1 MTAQFLNLN
10 FELLNCARLNY
21 GRTPQKGSNRDE
33 MYECQEDQYEALDG
47 VSRTNSEDKM
57 AQLNQELEENQ
68 PKAPVPQ
75 KFADIRDARLRDS
88 EDRQLHET

>member
-1 MTAQFLNLN
+1 MIIVSAWLWNSDQTI
-10 FELLNCARLNY
+10 LLKY
-21 GRTPQKGSNRDE
+21 RT
-33 MYECQEDQYEALDG
+33 
-47 VSRTNSEDKM
+47 SEEQM

-75 KFADIRDARLRDS
+75 KFLDIRDARLRDS

>member
-1 MTAQFLNLN
+1 MIIVSAGLWDSDQTI
-10 FELLNCARLNY
+10 LLKY
-21 GRTPQKGSNRDE
+21 RT
-33 MYECQEDQYEALDG
+33 
-47 VSRTNSEDKM
+47 SEEQM

-75 KFADIRDARLRDS
+75 KFLDIRDARLRDS

>member
-1 MTAQFLNLN
+1 MVVCDLACHVISLNAGCLWVIPSAIPSLHSDQII
-10 FELLNCARLNY
+10 LLKYL
-21 GRTPQKGSNRDE
+21 T
-33 MYECQEDQYEALDG
+33 
-47 VSRTNSEDKM
+47 SEEQM

-75 KFADIRDARLRDS
+75 KFLDIRDQRLRDS

>member
-1 MTAQFLNLN
+1 MHSLTLQVSILVA
-10 FELLNCARLNY
+10 
-21 GRTPQKGSNRDE
+21 PKKGSNRDE

-47 VSRTNSEDKM
+47 VSRTNSEEKM
-57 AQLNQELEENQ
+57 AQLNQDLEENQ

-75 KFADIRDARLRDS
+75 KFLDIRDQRLRDS

>member
-1 MTAQFLNLN
+1 
-10 FELLNCARLNY
+10 
-21 GRTPQKGSNRDE
+21 

-47 VSRTNSEDKM
+47 VSRTNSEEQM

-75 KFADIRDARLRDS
+75 KFLDIRDARLRDS

>member
-1 MTAQFLNLN
+1 MDKMKKFGHYVKNI
-10 FELLNCARLNY
+10 FSK
-21 GRTPQKGSNRDE
+21 KGSNRDE

-47 VSRTNSEDKM
+47 VSRTNSEEQM

-75 KFADIRDARLRDS
+75 KFLDIRDARLRDS

>member
-1 MTAQFLNLN
+1 MVVRDLAYHLISLNAFCLWVIPSAIPSLHSDQII
-10 FELLNCARLNY
+10 LLKYL
-21 GRTPQKGSNRDE
+21 T
-33 MYECQEDQYEALDG
+33 
-47 VSRTNSEDKM
+47 SEEQM

-75 KFADIRDARLRDS
+75 KFLDIRDQRLRDS

>member
-1 MTAQFLNLN
+1 MIIVSAWLWDSDQTI
-10 FELLNCARLNY
+10 LLKY
-21 GRTPQKGSNRDE
+21 RT
-33 MYECQEDQYEALDG
+33 
-47 VSRTNSEDKM
+47 SEEQM

-75 KFADIRDARLRDS
+75 KFLDIRDARLRDS

>member
-1 MTAQFLNLN
+1 MTQFDSGLKIWDSDQTI
-10 FELLNCARLNY
+10 LLKY
-21 GRTPQKGSNRDE
+21 RT
-33 MYECQEDQYEALDG
+33 
-47 VSRTNSEDKM
+47 SEEQM

-75 KFADIRDARLRDS
+75 KFLDIRDARLRDS

>member
-1 MTAQFLNLN
+1 MDKMKKFGHYVKNI
-10 FELLNCARLNY
+10 FSK
-21 GRTPQKGSNRDE
+21 KGSNRDE

-47 VSRTNSEDKM
+47 VSRTNSEEQM

-75 KFADIRDARLRDS
+75 KFLDIRDQRLRDS